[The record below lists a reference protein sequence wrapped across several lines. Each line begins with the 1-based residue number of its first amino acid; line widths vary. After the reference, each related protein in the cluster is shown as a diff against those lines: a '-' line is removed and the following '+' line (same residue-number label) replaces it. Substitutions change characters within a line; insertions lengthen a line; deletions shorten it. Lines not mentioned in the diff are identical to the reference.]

1 MNRIKDLREEKGW
14 TQDELGAR
22 LAVGKGAVS
31 RYESEKRQ
39 LDPPTINKLCD
50 MFDCTADFLLCRSDL
65 RYPAVSTADEK
76 LLQAY
81 HAARVKD
88 RLLIDQILAE
98 YMPGSEEKKTGS

>member
-22 LAVGKGAVS
+22 LTVGKGAVS

-50 MFDCTADFLLCRSDL
+50 MFDCTADYLLCRSDL
-65 RYPAVSTADEK
+65 RHPAVSAGDEK
-76 LLQAY
+76 LLEAY
-81 HAARVKD
+81 HSARLKD
-88 RLLIDQILAE
+88 RQLIDQILAE
-98 YMPGSEEKKTGS
+98 YMPVSEEKITGS